1 MTDEDE
7 GRLTRWSRRKRQEQ
21 QGRRGGAAP
30 AAVASVDPA
39 FTPAP
44 GEAGLPAAVPVDDA
58 GEAEAVD
65 EEAVKDL
72 PPVDSL
78 DKDSDYT
85 PFLNAGVPGKLA
97 RAALRKLWSSDPAF
111 NIRDGLDDYDEDFT
125 IIEAMKGALE
135 DKLGDGKDKVA
146 KADEA
151 DAAEEGVEEVEDV
164 EDVEEDMDEAE
175 DVGEGEDDDLA
186 AAGAED
192 DMTETDDDEPGPET
206 PPGKSKNKQV

>member
-1 MTDEDE
+1 MAEEGE

-21 QGRRGGAAP
+21 QTRRRGGAAP
-30 AAVASVDPA
+30 TAVASVDPGM
-39 FTPAP
+39 TPLP
-44 GEAGLPAAVPVDDA
+44 GEAESGLPAAIPGDDT
-58 GEAEAVD
+58 GTPEVVD
-65 EEAVKDL
+65 EEAVRDL

-135 DKLGDGKDKVA
+135 DKLAEGKDKAA
-146 KADEA
+146 KEDKT
-151 DAAEEGVEEVEDV
+151 EETKETEEDV
-164 EDVEEDMDEAE
+164 NGVKEDMDEAGDGEDDGDELAAAETE
-175 DVGEGEDDDLA
+175 DVG
-186 AAGAED
+186 AEA
-192 DMTETDDDEPGPET
+192 DEPGPET
-206 PPGKSKNKQV
+206 PPGKSKNKRA